1 MSRQPKI
8 WLAAAIVLCM
18 GIAAVFSAILIP
30 AAKTSSTPER
40 EYTHRYKLDNEDIS
54 VILSENW
61 QCYNKAPYMFSN
73 EKYGGLFLSFMAYDY
88 YDKEELGVLTVSER
102 ADVIAMKLD
111 LSDEQLKIQQDIDE
125 NNICRTYEA
134 HGQSEPVYYRIY
146 IKNLAEVQR
155 TAVIIMCG
163 NSDEMANS
171 AAEHME
177 IADSV
182 QNERIIIKEKQN

>member
-1 MSRQPKI
+1 MSRRTKI
-8 WLAAAIVLCM
+8 WLAAAIVLCVS
-18 GIAAVFSAILIP
+18 IASVFAAILIP
-30 AAKTSSTPER
+30 AAKKSSAPER
-40 EYTHRYKLDNEDIS
+40 EYTHRYKLEGEDIS
-54 VILSENW
+54 VILSEKW

-73 EKYGGLFLSFMAYDY
+73 EKYGGLFLSFIAYDY
-88 YDKEELGVLTVSER
+88 YDKEELNSLTVSDW

-125 NNICRTYEA
+125 NNICRTYEKNE
-134 HGQSEPVYYRIY
+134 QSYYRIH

-155 TAVIIMCG
+155 MAVIIMCG

>member
-1 MSRQPKI
+1 MSRKGRI
-8 WLAAAIVLCM
+8 CLAAVIVLC
-18 GIAAVFSAILIP
+18 IAAVFAAILIP
-30 AAKTSSTPER
+30 AAKKSSAPQR
-40 EYTHRYKLDNEDIS
+40 EYTHRYKLDGEDIS
-54 VILSENW
+54 VVLSEKW
-61 QCYNKAPYMFSN
+61 QCYSKAPYMFSN

-88 YDKEELGVLTVSER
+88 YDKEEFNSLTVSDW
-102 ADVIAMKLD
+102 ADVIAAKLD
-111 LSDEQLKIQQDIDE
+111 LSEDSLKSQQDIDA
-125 NNICRTYEA
+125 NNICRTYEKNE
-134 HGQSEPVYYRIY
+134 QTYYRIH

-171 AAEHME
+171 AAEHKE